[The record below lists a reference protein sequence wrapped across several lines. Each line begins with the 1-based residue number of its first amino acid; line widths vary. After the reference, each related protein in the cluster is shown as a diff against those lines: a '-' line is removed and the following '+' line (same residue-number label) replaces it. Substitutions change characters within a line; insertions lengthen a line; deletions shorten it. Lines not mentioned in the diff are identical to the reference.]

1 MDDHGNHLSNATPP
15 CSSNARLQQVQSP
28 GVQEHVSESA
38 MTFPIEIAHSRPDTE
53 ELRNR
58 LSRLSEASLRI
69 TETLDL
75 DTILQGVID
84 GARSLTGARY
94 GALLVLDD
102 AGRMQDL
109 VTSGMTPEERRRL
122 GALPKGLG
130 LLGYLSEIEGP
141 LSVADIAGHP
151 SSVGFPEGHP
161 PMKTFLGAPVRHR
174 GERLGNIY
182 LTEKEGGQEF
192 TPEDEETLVMFASQ
206 AALTVSNA
214 RRYRDEQQARA
225 DLEALVNIS
234 PVGIL
239 IFDAKTGD
247 LVSLN
252 QESRRIVRG
261 VRAPGPSQSEILSV
275 MTFRRPDGREI
286 PLTDLPTERALKSGE
301 TVRAEE
307 VIIHLPDGQAVT
319 TLINATPIFSE
330 AGEVVSVVATVQD
343 MTPLEELERL
353 RAEFLGMVSHELR
366 MPLTAIKGS
375 AASALSSTSP
385 FNPAEAY
392 QFFRIIDEQ
401 ADHMRSLIND
411 LLDVT
416 LIEAGTLSITPGTS
430 GVASLVDQ
438 AKAIF
443 LSGGAGNSIEV
454 DLPPDLPPV
463 AVDRPR
469 VVQVLTNLLSNAS
482 KYSPASSTIMVTA
495 SQQDSHVAVSVADEG
510 RGLSA
515 EDMPRLFRKFSRIS
529 DLAGKPD
536 VGGPGL
542 GLAICKGIVET
553 HGGRIWAESDGPGLG
568 TRFTFTIP
576 VVEEDAIAAV
586 DGPDEPAALPREAAR
601 QRTRILAVDDDPQ
614 MLWYLRHTLSQ
625 AGYTTITTGDPE
637 QVERLIEVEKPH
649 LILLDLALPGT
660 NGFELMKRIPDMTD
674 APVVFLSGRAA
685 DHDISRGFE
694 MGAAD
699 YVVKPF
705 SPTELVARI
714 KSALRKGAASDR
726 TEPREPYVLG
736 DLTINYAERRVSVAG
751 RSVHLSATEYKL
763 LFELSVNAG
772 RVLTHDQ
779 LLLRV
784 WDQDNFEGSQLL
796 RTYVTYLRTKL
807 GDDAKSPTYIFT
819 EPRVGYRMAK
829 T

>member
-1 MDDHGNHLSNATPP
+1 MNEGAN
-15 CSSNARLQQVQSP
+15 
-28 GVQEHVSESA
+28 
-38 MTFPIEIAHSRPDTE
+38 IRPETE
-53 ELRNR
+53 ALRNR

-94 GALLVLDD
+94 GALLILDD

-109 VTSGMTPEERRRL
+109 VTSGMTPQVRRRL

-141 LSVADIAGHP
+141 LRLAEIASHP

-161 PMKTFLGAPVRHR
+161 PMKTFLGAPIRHR

-214 RRYRDEQQARA
+214 RRFRDEQQVRA
-225 DLEALVNIS
+225 DLEALFNTS

-252 QESRRIVRG
+252 QETRRIVRG
-261 VRAPGPSQSEILSV
+261 LHAPGHSLPELLSV
-275 MTFRRPDGREI
+275 MTFRHLDGREV
-286 PLTDLPTERALKSGE
+286 PPDELPTARAIRTGE

-307 VIIHLPDGQAVT
+307 MVIHLPDGQAVT
-319 TLINATPIFSE
+319 TVINATPVRSAE
-330 AGEVVSVVATVQD
+330 GEVVSVIATMQD
-343 MTPLEELERL
+343 MTPLEDLERL

-366 MPLTAIKGS
+366 MPLTTIKGS

-416 LIEAGTLSITPGTS
+416 RIEAGTLSITPETS

-438 AKAIF
+438 ARAAF
-443 LSGGAGNSIEV
+443 LGGGAKNDIEI

-463 AVDRPR
+463 AADRQR
-469 VVQVLTNLLSNAS
+469 VVQVLVNLLSNAS
-482 KYSPASSTIMVTA
+482 KYSPASSTIIVTA

-510 RGLSA
+510 RGVSA
-515 EDMPRLFRKFSRIS
+515 EELPRLFRKFSRINVA
-529 DLAGKPD
+529 DGETE
-536 VGGPGL
+536 VGGEGL
-542 GLAICKGIVET
+542 GLSVCKGIVEA
-553 HGGRIWAESDGPGLG
+553 HGGRIWAESDGLGLG

-576 VVEEDAIAAV
+576 MAVEDVTDAA
-586 DGPDEPAALPREAAR
+586 DGPDELVALPREAAMR
-601 QRTRILAVDDDPQ
+601 RTRILAVDDDPQ
-614 MLWYLRHTLSQ
+614 ILWYVRHTLSE
-625 AGYTTITTGDPE
+625 AGYATIVTGDPE
-637 QVERLIEVEKPH
+637 EVDRLIEVEKPH
-649 LILLDLALPGT
+649 LILLDLTLPGT
-660 NGFELMKRIPDMTD
+660 NGFELMKRIPDITD
-674 APVVFLSGRAA
+674 APVVFLSGHAT
-685 DHDISRGFE
+685 DQDISRGLE

-714 KSALRKGAASDR
+714 KAALRRGAASDR
-726 TEPREPYVLG
+726 TEPREPYALG

-763 LFELSVNAG
+763 LVELSVNAG
-772 RVLTHDQ
+772 RVLTHDE

-784 WDQDNFEGSQLL
+784 WGQDYSEGSQLL

-807 GDDAKSPTYIFT
+807 GDDARSPTYIFT

-829 T
+829 PDG

>member
-1 MDDHGNHLSNATPP
+1 MKEDAN
-15 CSSNARLQQVQSP
+15 
-28 GVQEHVSESA
+28 
-38 MTFPIEIAHSRPDTE
+38 MRPETE
-53 ELRNR
+53 ALRNR

-69 TETLDL
+69 TESLDL

-84 GARSLTGARY
+84 GARSLTDARY
-94 GALLVLDD
+94 GALLILDD

-130 LLGYLSEIEGP
+130 LLGYLSEIDGP
-141 LSVADIAGHP
+141 LRLAEIASHHR
-151 SSVGFPEGHP
+151 SVGFPEGHP

-182 LTEKEGGQEF
+182 LTEKEGGREF
-192 TPEDEETLVMFASQ
+192 TSEDEETLVMFASQ

-214 RRYRDEQQARA
+214 RRFRDEQQVRA
-225 DLEALVNIS
+225 DLEALINTS

-252 QESRRIVRG
+252 QEVRRIVRG
-261 VRAPGPSQSEILSV
+261 VHAPGHSLPELLSV
-275 MTFRRPDGREI
+275 MTFRRLDGHEVSPDE
-286 PLTDLPTERALKSGE
+286 LPTARAIRSGE

-307 VIIHLPDGQAVT
+307 LVIHLPDGQAVT
-319 TLINATPIFSE
+319 TVINATPVRSAE
-330 AGEVVSVVATVQD
+330 GEIVSVIATLQD

-375 AASALSSTSP
+375 AASALSPTSP
-385 FNPAEAY
+385 FNPAETY

-416 LIEAGTLSITPGTS
+416 RIEAGALSITTETS
-430 GVASLVDQ
+430 SVASLVDQ
-438 AKAIF
+438 ARATF
-443 LSGGAGNSIEV
+443 LGGGAANSVEV
-454 DLPPDLPPV
+454 DLPADLPPV
-463 AVDRPR
+463 AAARQR
-469 VVQVLTNLLSNAS
+469 VVQVLVNLLSNAS

-495 SQQDSHVAVSVADEG
+495 LQQDSHVAVSVADEG
-510 RGLSA
+510 RGVSA
-515 EDMPRLFRKFSRIS
+515 EQLPQLFRKFSRINGA
-529 DLAGKPD
+529 DGKTE
-536 VGGPGL
+536 VGGEGL
-542 GLAICKGIVET
+542 GLSVCKGIVEA

-576 VVEEDAIAAV
+576 VVEEDAIDAA
-586 DGPDEPAALPREAAR
+586 DGPDELAALPREAAM
-601 QRTRILAVDDDPQ
+601 QRMRILAVDDDPQ
-614 MLWYLRHTLSQ
+614 ILWYVRHTLSE
-625 AGYTTITTGDPE
+625 AGYTTIVTGDPE

-660 NGFELMKRIPDMTD
+660 NGFELMKRIPDITN
-674 APVVFLSGRAA
+674 APVMFLSGHAT
-685 DHDISRGFE
+685 DQNISRGLE

-714 KSALRKGAASDR
+714 KAALRKGAASDR
-726 TEPREPYVLG
+726 TEPREPYLLG
-736 DLTINYAERRVSVAG
+736 DLTINYAERLVTVAG

-779 LLLRV
+779 LLRRV
-784 WDQDNFEGSQLL
+784 WDQDYSEGSQLL

-807 GDDAKSPTYIFT
+807 GDDARSPTYIFT

-829 T
+829 PDG

>member
-1 MDDHGNHLSNATPP
+1 M
-15 CSSNARLQQVQSP
+15 
-28 GVQEHVSESA
+28 
-38 MTFPIEIAHSRPDTE
+38 RPETE
-53 ELRNR
+53 ALRSR

-94 GALLVLDD
+94 GALLIFDD

-141 LSVADIAGHP
+141 LRLAEIASHP

-214 RRYRDEQQARA
+214 RRFRDEQQVRA
-225 DLEALVNIS
+225 DLEALINTS

-252 QESRRIVRG
+252 EESRRIVRG
-261 VRAPGPSQSEILSV
+261 LRAPGRSQTEILSV
-275 MTFRRPDGREI
+275 LTFRRPDGREI
-286 PLTDLPTERALKSGE
+286 PLAEMPTERALKSGE

-307 VIIHLPDGQAVT
+307 IIIELPDGHAVT
-319 TLINATPIFSE
+319 TVINATPIFSE
-330 AGEVVSVVATVQD
+330 VGAVVSVVATVQD

-353 RAEFLGMVSHELR
+353 RSEFLGMVSHELR

-385 FNPAEAY
+385 LNPAETH

-416 LIEAGTLSITPGTS
+416 RIEAGALSITTQ
-430 GVASLVDQ
+430 ASNLAALVDQ
-438 AKAIF
+438 AMAAF
-443 LSGGAGNSIEV
+443 LDGGAGNSVEV

-463 AVDRPR
+463 AADRQR
-469 VVQVLTNLLSNAS
+469 VVQVLSNLLSNAS

-495 SQQDSHVAVSVADEG
+495 LQQDSRVAVSVADEG
-510 RGLSA
+510 RGVSA
-515 EDMPRLFRKFSRIS
+515 EELPQLFRKFMRIN
-529 DLAGKPD
+529 DADGKAD
-536 VGGPGL
+536 VGGEGL
-542 GLAICKGIVET
+542 GLAICKGIVEA
-553 HGGRIWAESDGPGLG
+553 HGGRIRAESDGLGLG

-576 VVEEDAIAAV
+576 VAGEDGTDAA
-586 DGPDEPAALPREAAR
+586 DGPDEFAALPREAAW
-601 QRTRILAVDDDPQ
+601 QRTRILVVDDDPQ
-614 MLWYLRHTLSQ
+614 ILWYVRHTLSG
-625 AGYTTITTGDPE
+625 AGYATIVTGDPE
-637 QVERLIEVEKPH
+637 QVERLVEVEKPD
-649 LILLDLALPGT
+649 LILLDLTMPGAS
-660 NGFELMKRIPDMTD
+660 GFELMKRIPSITD
-674 APVVFLSGRAA
+674 SPVVFLSGRAS
-685 DHDISRGFE
+685 DQDISRGLE

-699 YVVKPF
+699 YIVKPF

-714 KSALRKGAASDR
+714 KAALRKGAASDR
-726 TEPREPYVLG
+726 TEPREPFVLG
-736 DLTINYAERRVSVAG
+736 DLTVNYAERLVTVAG
-751 RSVHLSATEYKL
+751 LSVHLSATEYKL
-763 LFELSVNAG
+763 LVELSVNAG

-779 LLLRV
+779 LLQRV
-784 WDQDNFEGSQLL
+784 WDQDYPEGSQLL
-796 RTYVTYLRTKL
+796 RTYVTYLRSKL
-807 GDDAKSPTYIFT
+807 DDDAKSPTYIFT

-829 T
+829 PDG

>member
-1 MDDHGNHLSNATPP
+1 M
-15 CSSNARLQQVQSP
+15 
-28 GVQEHVSESA
+28 SEVA
-38 MTFPIEIAHSRPDTE
+38 KVRPEIE

-69 TETLDL
+69 TESLDL

-94 GALLVLDD
+94 GALLILDD
-102 AGRMQDL
+102 GGGMQDL
-109 VTSGMTPEERRRL
+109 VTSGMTPRERRGL

-130 LLGYLSEIEGP
+130 LLGHLSEVEGP
-141 LSVADIAGHP
+141 LRLAEIASHP
-151 SSVGFPEGHP
+151 QSVGFPEGHP

-192 TPEDEETLVMFASQ
+192 TPEDEEILVMFSSQ

-214 RRYRDEQQARA
+214 RRYRDEEQVRA
-225 DLEALVNIS
+225 DLEALVNTS

-239 IFDAKTGD
+239 VFDAKTGD

-261 VRAPGPSQSEILSV
+261 LRAPGRSQTEILSV
-275 MTFRRPDGREI
+275 LTFRRPDGREI
-286 PLTDLPTERALKSGE
+286 PLAELPTERALKSGE

-307 VIIHLPDGQAVT
+307 IIIQLPDGQSVT
-319 TLINATPIFSE
+319 TVINATPIFSRE
-330 AGEVVSVVATVQD
+330 GAVVSVVATVQD
-343 MTPLEELERL
+343 MTPLEDLQRL

-385 FNPAEAY
+385 FNPIEAR

-416 LIEAGTLSITPGTS
+416 RIEAGTLSITPETS
-430 GVASLVDQ
+430 GVVALVDQ
-438 AKAIF
+438 ARAAF
-443 LSGGAGNSIEV
+443 LGGGAKNSIEI
-454 DLPPDLPPV
+454 DLPADLPPV
-463 AVDRPR
+463 AADGQR

-482 KYSPASSTIMVTA
+482 KYSPASTTIRVTA
-495 SQQDSHVAVSVADEG
+495 LQQGSHVAVTVADEG
-510 RGLSA
+510 RGVAA
-515 EDMPRLFRKFSRIS
+515 EDLPLLFRKFSRI
-529 DLAGKPD
+529 DGTGGEPE
-536 VGGPGL
+536 VGGEGL
-542 GLAICKGIVET
+542 GLSVCKGIVEA

-568 TRFTFTIP
+568 TRLTFTLP
-576 VVEEDAIAAV
+576 VVEEDGTGVA
-586 DGPDEPAALPREAAR
+586 DGPDELAAVPREAAR
-601 QRTRILAVDDDPQ
+601 QRTRILAIDDDPQ
-614 MLWYLRHTLSQ
+614 ILWYVRHTLSE
-625 AGYTTITTGDPE
+625 AGYTTIVTGDPE
-637 QVERLIEVEKPH
+637 QVERLVQVEKPH

-660 NGFELMKRIPDMTD
+660 SGFELMKRIPDMTD
-674 APVVFLSGRAA
+674 APVMFLSGHGT
-685 DHDISRGFE
+685 DQDISRGLE
-694 MGAAD
+694 IGAAD

-714 KSALRKGAASDR
+714 KAALRKGAASDR
-726 TEPREPYVLG
+726 AEPREPYLLG
-736 DLTINYAERRVSVAG
+736 DLTINYAARLVTVAG
-751 RSVHLSATEYKL
+751 RSVRLSATEYKL

-779 LLLRV
+779 LLRRV
-784 WDQDNFEGSQLL
+784 WDQDYSEGSQVV
-796 RTYVTYLRTKL
+796 RTYVTYLRRKL

-829 T
+829 PGGGAPSWDIP